1 MIRSRGCR
9 MLARAVLCV
18 APIVALIGPATGAA
32 HASEFYD
39 ISNGTNLCLDADSN
53 HYGQNGDNAQL
64 WGCNDHS
71 EQAWVLYNGHIYN
84 SNGMCLDADS
94 NHYGQNGDNA
104 QLWSC
109 NNNPEQLWSHS
120 GNGHVVNHNGMCLD
134 ADSNH
139 AGQNGDNVQLWSCNS
154 NEEQSWN
161 FLEA

>member
-39 ISNGTNLCLDADSN
+39 ISNGTNL
-53 HYGQNGDNAQL
+53 
-64 WGCNDHS
+64 
-71 EQAWVLYNGHIYN
+71 
-84 SNGMCLDADS
+84 CLDADS